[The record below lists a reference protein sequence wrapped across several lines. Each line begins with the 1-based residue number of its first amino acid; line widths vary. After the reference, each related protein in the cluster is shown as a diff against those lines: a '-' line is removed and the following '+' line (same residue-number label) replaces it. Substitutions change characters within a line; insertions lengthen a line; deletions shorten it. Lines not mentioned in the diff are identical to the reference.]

1 MITVL
6 IVVGIW
12 GDKRLCVSHGLH
24 DATVCIMGVCVCLFV
39 CVYVC
44 GEGERGS

>member
-12 GDKRLCVSHGLH
+12 GDKRLCVSRGLCN
-24 DATVCIMGVCVCLFV
+24 ASAYVWIYIYACLCILCV
-39 CVYVC
+39 
-44 GEGERGS
+44 